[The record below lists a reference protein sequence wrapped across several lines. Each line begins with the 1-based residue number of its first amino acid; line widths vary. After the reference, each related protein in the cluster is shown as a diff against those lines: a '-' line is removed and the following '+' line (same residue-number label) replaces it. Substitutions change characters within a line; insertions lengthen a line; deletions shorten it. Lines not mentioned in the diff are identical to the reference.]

1 MSEMCCTRLDAEN
14 IHNAKNCQK
23 IRNLGTIAQLYRAV
37 SLHVSTIGRKTCSAA
52 ISPPHVPRIW
62 RTSAHW
68 WLRSVYQFG
77 APVSRLAFVTVATSL
92 TGGQPNFARS
102 LAVSWAGTLYIH
114 FWGLLIAS
122 WRNFARCKI
131 HFTSKSCVLLGLY

>member
-1 MSEMCCTRLDAEN
+1 MVALCNRETIYIFILFLLSSFFSSPNLSGRKLDVYHTTWCGLSANLECMSEMCCTRLDAEN

-62 RTSAHW
+62 
-68 WLRSVYQFG
+68 
-77 APVSRLAFVTVATSL
+77 
-92 TGGQPNFARS
+92 
-102 LAVSWAGTLYIH
+102 
-114 FWGLLIAS
+114 
-122 WRNFARCKI
+122 
-131 HFTSKSCVLLGLY
+131 